1 MGRSFGPSFKGIYQ
15 LVPPPGAQV
24 AGWSIK
30 KGLKKAGRGVKKAGR
45 GVKKAGKVAV
55 KVHTR
60 AIKTVAKAGKYALR
74 ATAKLAARPII
85 YVVGQLAG
93 RRAKYLA
100 FKRTGTTKTT
110 LADRKAGGQYAFAK
124 LRKSGPVGKLAV
136 SILKFTGGVTAGD
149 STLGGIRRDISMC
162 GITGAEIVAASG
174 AIIAATKKI
183 MSALNKPGE
192 APANPAA
199 AAEEEQPTEETQ
211 PVVESS
217 EESAEEEP
225 AEDA

>member
-1 MGRSFGPSFKGIYQ
+1 MGKSIGPSFKGIYQ
-15 LVPPPGAQV
+15 LVPPPGAL
-24 AGWSIK
+24 GWSIK

-55 KVHTR
+55 KVHTK

-74 ATAKLAARPII
+74 ATAKLAAKPII
-85 YVVGQLAG
+85 MMVGKLAG

-100 FKRTGTTKTT
+100 YTNRKSLSPT
-110 LADRKAGGQYAFAK
+110 LAERKAGGQYAFAK

-149 STLGGIRRDISMC
+149 STLGGIRRDVSMC
-162 GITGAEIVAASG
+162 GLTGAEILAASG

-183 MSALNKPGE
+183 MGALNKPGE
-192 APANPAA
+192 APADPAA
-199 AAEEEQPTEETQ
+199 AAEQDQPTEDTQ
-211 PVVESS
+211 PVVESA
-217 EESAEEEP
+217 EESAEESE
-225 AEDA
+225 E

>member
-1 MGRSFGPSFKGIYQ
+1 
-15 LVPPPGAQV
+15 
-24 AGWSIK
+24 
-30 KGLKKAGRGVKKAGR
+30 VKKT
-45 GVKKAGKVAV
+45 GKIAV
-55 KVHTR
+55 KVHTK

-74 ATAKLAARPII
+74 ATAKLAAKPII
-85 YVVGQLAG
+85 YMVGKLAN
-93 RRAKYLA
+93 RRAQYLA
-100 FKRTGTTKTT
+100 FTRTGTTKTT

-149 STLGGIRRDISMC
+149 STLGGIRRDVSMC
-162 GITGAEIVAASG
+162 GLTGAEIVAASG
-174 AIIAATKKI
+174 AIVAATKKI

-199 AAEEEQPTEETQ
+199 AAQEEQPTEETQ

-217 EESAEEEP
+217 DDSAEEN
-225 AEDA
+225 AEDE